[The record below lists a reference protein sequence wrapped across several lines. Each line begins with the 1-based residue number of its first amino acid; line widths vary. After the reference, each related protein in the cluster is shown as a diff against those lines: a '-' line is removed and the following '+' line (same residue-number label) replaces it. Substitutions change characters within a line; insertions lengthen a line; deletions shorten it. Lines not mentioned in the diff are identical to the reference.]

1 MIHNAMNLGRDTLQI
16 IGDDTDKT
24 KSNSSLAT
32 PCVCKNH
39 LNNVNK
45 GGKMLVTWPQKQ
57 PLSYITDLSTLRI
70 HSNYFLFV
78 TVAKFMLNYVSFEL

>member
-1 MIHNAMNLGRDTLQI
+1 MNLGRDTLQI

-32 PCVCKNH
+32 PCVCKNR
-39 LNNVNK
+39 LNKVNK

-57 PLSYITDLSTLRI
+57 PLNYNNYRFKHLENSLQLLSI
-70 HSNYFLFV
+70 CYSGKINV
-78 TVAKFMLNYVSFEL
+78 ELCQF